1 MSKPIQRDH
10 RLLKEIRLDN
20 LLSFGPGSPALPLE
34 ALNVLIGPNGSGK
47 SNLLE
52 AIALLRSSTTD
63 WRPVISRGGGVG
75 EWIWKGQPDEPA
87 SVEALTDSSLC
98 VKPGLLRRNP
108 LRHTVTFRRVQ
119 QTFQLVDERIGYE
132 HQTGGDGESI
142 FAGYRYHGGH
152 PVITSPQ
159 SKGRVHEK
167 KVELTDP
174 TLSVLKQHLGP
185 EHGSLATA
193 YDRIRLY
200 REWVFGQRNTPL
212 RDPQR
217 ADLRTDRL
225 EEDFSNLGLFL
236 KRIGRSPKTKEA
248 LLSALR
254 DLYEGLTDFDVS
266 IEGGTVQVFFN
277 EGEFLIPAPRLSDGS
292 VRYLCLLAI
301 LCDPEP
307 PPLICIEEPELGLH
321 PDILPKLAD
330 HLVAASQRTQI
341 IVTTHSD
348 ILVDAMTERPE
359 AVVVCE
365 KHDGRTQMQ
374 RLNREDL
381 TVWLEKYRL
390 GQLWTKGQLGGT
402 RW

>member
-1 MSKPIQRDH
+1 MNRMSDPIQRDH
-10 RLLKEIRLDN
+10 RLLTEIRLDN
-20 LLSFGPGSPALPLE
+20 LLSFGLGSASLPLE
-34 ALNVLIGPNGSGK
+34 SLNVLIGPNGSGK

-75 EWIWKGQPDEPA
+75 EWIWQGQPDEPA
-87 SVEALTDSSLC
+87 SVEAVFANPRGSE
-98 VKPGLLRRNP
+98 P
-108 LRHTVTFRRVQ
+108 LRHTIAFRKEQ
-119 QTFQLVDERIGYE
+119 QVFQLVDERIEYE
-132 HQTGGDGESI
+132 RRTDGDGKAV
-142 FAGYRYHGGH
+142 FGYCYRNGR
-152 PVITSPQ
+152 PVVTSPL
-159 SKGRVHEK
+159 SKARVHEA
-167 KVELTDP
+167 KVELTDR
-174 TLSVLKQHLGP
+174 TLSVLKQHVTANVPGRQT
-185 EHGSLATA
+185 LAND

-200 REWVFGQRNTPL
+200 REWAFGHKNTPL

-248 LLSALR
+248 LLSGLR
-254 DLYEGLTDFDVS
+254 SLYEGLTDFDVS

-277 EGEFLIPAPRLSDGS
+277 EGEFVIPAPRLSDGS

-321 PDILPKLAD
+321 PDVLPKLAD
-330 HLVAASQRTQI
+330 HLAAASERTQL

-348 ILVDAMTERPE
+348 ILVDAMTDRPE
-359 AVVVCE
+359 VVVVCE
-365 KHDGRTQMQ
+365 NHEGSTHMR
-374 RLNREDL
+374 RLSRDDL
-381 TVWLEKYRL
+381 AAWLEKYRL
-390 GQLWTKGQLGGT
+390 GQLWIKGQLGGT

>member
-1 MSKPIQRDH
+1 MSDPIQQDY
-10 RLLKEIRLDN
+10 RLLTQIRLDN
-20 LLSFGPGSPALPLE
+20 LLSFGPASPALPLE
-34 ALNVLIGPNGSGK
+34 KLNVLIGPNGSGK

-75 EWIWKGQPDEPA
+75 EWIWKGQPHDPA
-87 SVEALTDSSLC
+87 SVEA
-98 VKPGLLRRNP
+98 VFAAKPRGSEP
-108 LRHTVTFRRVQ
+108 LRHTISFRREQ
-119 QTFQLVDERIGYE
+119 QTFQLVDERIEYE
-132 HQTGGDGESI
+132 RQTEGDGKAI
-142 FAGYRYHGGH
+142 FGYCYRNGRA
-152 PVITSPQ
+152 VVTSPL
-159 SKGRVHEK
+159 SEGRVHK
-167 KVELTDP
+167 AKVQLKDP
-174 TLSVLKQHLGP
+174 TLSILKQHVDVPGRQN
-185 EHGSLATA
+185 LASD

-200 REWVFGQRNTPL
+200 REWVFGHRNTPL

-217 ADLRTDRL
+217 TDLRTDRL

-236 KRIGRSPKTKEA
+236 KRVARSPKTKDA

-254 DLYEGLTDFDVS
+254 HLYEGLTDFDVS
-266 IEGGTVQVFFN
+266 IEGGTVQIFFN
-277 EGEFLIPAPRLSDGS
+277 EGEFIIPAPRLSDGS

-321 PDILPKLAD
+321 PDILPELAD
-330 HLVAASQRTQI
+330 LLSFASERTQI

-348 ILVDAMTERPE
+348 ILVDAMSERPE

-365 KHDGRTQMQ
+365 KHEGSTHMR
-374 RLNREDL
+374 RLSRDDL
-381 TVWLEKYRL
+381 AAWLETYRL